1 MNQLVKKLRRYEIM
15 LRKVANNHLQG
26 DYQSIFKGAGLE
38 FDDLRPYQ
46 YGDDIRTIEWKVSA
60 KGHGTF
66 VKTYKEDKDQSVF
79 FLLDISGSQET
90 GGKTRKKIDLG
101 KEIAGVL
108 TLAAVFEG
116 SQVGLVSYSNQ
127 KENLVMPSK
136 GPRQAVKI
144 IKAVFNHK
152 NNSLKTDLKGMF
164 TFCLNLIKKRS
175 IIIIISD
182 FIDEGYENPLKALA
196 NKHDVVAIQLTDPLE
211 SALPSLGIVPLYDKE
226 NGKTTWVNTAFGGF
240 SKKIFK
246 SFYADRESLRTLC
259 KKNQVNYLQIG
270 TGQDIVLPLMELFK
284 TRNRS
289 MKRG

>member
-46 YGDDIRTIEWKVSA
+46 YGDDIRTVEWKVSA

-66 VKTYKEDKDQSVF
+66 VKTFKEDKDQCVY
-79 FLLDISGSQET
+79 FLLDVSGSQET
-90 GGKTRKKIDLG
+90 GGKERKKIDLG

-116 SQVGLVSYSNQ
+116 SQVGVVSYSDQ
-127 KENLVMPSK
+127 KEKIIMPSK

-144 IKAVFNHK
+144 IKGIFNHT
-152 NNSLKTDLKGMF
+152 NNSMKTDLKGMF

-175 IIIIISD
+175 IIIVISD

-240 SKKIFK
+240 SKKIYK
-246 SFYADRESLRTLC
+246 SFYSDRESLKTLC
-259 KKNQVNYLQIG
+259 KKTQINYLQIG
-270 TGQDIVLPLMELFK
+270 TGEDIVLPLMELFK